1 MFLFIIIFTK
11 KIIIK
16 LYKKMDEEENE
27 AENFKIVLIGETGVG
42 KTSIIS
48 QFVDDTF
55 QEDLQASTGGTF
67 SSKTLIL
74 DEGKALKFDIWDTAG
89 QERYRSLTK
98 LFYKDSN
105 AAILVYDITRHET
118 FDELKNYWIN
128 QIKESTNTNIILV
141 IAANKS
147 DLTEKE
153 EVDEAMARQFAEEL
167 NALFCKTSAKDSI
180 GIDDLFFN
188 IAKKYKG
195 KDILSIKK
203 EQNKDEKS
211 DKNEK
216 QDDQFCK
223 TDTMKLSLAK
233 TYTKKKKKCC

>member
-1 MFLFIIIFTK
+1 ME
-11 KIIIK
+11 
-16 LYKKMDEEENE
+16 DEENE
-27 AENFKIVLIGETGVG
+27 TENFKIVLIGETGVG

-74 DEGKALKFDIWDTAG
+74 DDGKTLKFDIWDTAG

-153 EVDEAMARQFAEEL
+153 VVDEATARQFADEL
-167 NALFCKTSAKDSI
+167 NAIFCKTSAKDSI

-188 IAKKYKG
+188 IAKKYIG
-195 KDILSIKK
+195 KDIMSIKK
-203 EQNKDEKS
+203 EQNKDEKNDKS
-211 DKNEK
+211 DT

-223 TDTMKLSLAK
+223 SDTMKLSLDK
-233 TYTKKKKKCC
+233 TFTKKKKKCC

>member
-1 MFLFIIIFTK
+1 MT
-11 KIIIK
+11 
-16 LYKKMDEEENE
+16 DEENE
-27 AENFKIVLIGETGVG
+27 TENFKIVLIGETGVG

-48 QFVDDTF
+48 QFVDQTF

-67 SSKTLIL
+67 SSKSLIL
-74 DEGKALKFDIWDTAG
+74 DNGKVLIFDIWDTAG

-153 EVDEAMARQFAEEL
+153 EVDEATARQFAEEL
-167 NALFCKTSAKDSI
+167 NAIFCKTSAKDSI

-188 IAKKYKG
+188 IAKKYIG
-195 KDILSIKK
+195 KDIISIKK

-211 DKNEK
+211 DKNGN

-223 TDTMKLSLAK
+223 NDTMKLTLEK
-233 TYTKKKKKCC
+233 TFTEKKKKKCC